1 MESFSSKIRIKAR
14 MPTLTTFILDITGSP
29 RRALGKLK
37 KKERK
42 AIQVRKEEVKLF
54 LFTEDIVFLCLKDV
68 TKKLLELIKEFSKA
82 VGYKVN
88 AQKLITF
95 LYTSNEQAATRILK
109 DITIYISIQKILN
122 RYKSNKIYTNLCK
135 ENYKTPIKEITEE

>member
-1 MESFSSKIRIKAR
+1 MQSTRQI
-14 MPTLTTFILDITGSP
+14 
-29 RRALGKLK
+29 K

-82 VGYKVN
+82 VGYKAN
-88 AQKLITF
+88 M
-95 LYTSNEQAATRILK
+95 
-109 DITIYISIQKILN
+109 
-122 RYKSNKIYTNLCK
+122 
-135 ENYKTPIKEITEE
+135 EN

>member
-14 MPTLTTFILDITGSP
+14 MPTLTTCILDITGSP
-29 RRALGKLK
+29 CRALGKLK

-82 VGYKVN
+82 VGYKAN
-88 AQKLITF
+88 M
-95 LYTSNEQAATRILK
+95 
-109 DITIYISIQKILN
+109 
-122 RYKSNKIYTNLCK
+122 
-135 ENYKTPIKEITEE
+135 EN